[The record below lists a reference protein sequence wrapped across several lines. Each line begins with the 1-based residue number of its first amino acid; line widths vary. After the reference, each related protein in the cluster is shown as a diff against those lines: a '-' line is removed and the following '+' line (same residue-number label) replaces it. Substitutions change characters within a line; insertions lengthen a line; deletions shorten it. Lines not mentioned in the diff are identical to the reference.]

1 MNMHIR
7 NRILIWTLLSLIL
20 LTLSACTYIQ
30 DYIPAQAT
38 ATQAAPTE
46 TRASTLLPQPSAT
59 AAATLVFT
67 AAPALPTTTPPP
79 IPTPAP
85 TLPPKPFS
93 LQPGAIILLPAF
105 THAEAGCTWMGVGGQ
120 VIGNDGQPVK
130 NLVISISGMEN
141 GAPKEWMGYTG
152 AATAYGPGGFEIQLG
167 SQVSAALY
175 TIQLFDLNGKVLSEP
190 FHFNTSADCQQ
201 NLALV
206 NFSPN
211 LNLKPVLFL
220 PGVMR

>member
-1 MNMHIR
+1 MHIR
-7 NRILIWTLLSLIL
+7 NRILIWAPLSIFLF
-20 LTLSACTYIQ
+20 TLSACTYIQ

-38 ATQAAPTE
+38 VTLAAPTE
-46 TRASTLLPQPSAT
+46 TRASTLAPLPT
-59 AAATLVFT
+59 AMPAATLVPT
-67 AAPALPTTTPPP
+67 ASPVLPTATRPPTL
-79 IPTPAP
+79 TPAP
-85 TLPPKPFS
+85 TLPPKPYA
-93 LQPGAIILLPAF
+93 LQPGAVILLPAF

-120 VIGNDGQPVK
+120 VIGSDGQPVK
-130 NLVISISGMEN
+130 NLVISISGLQN
-141 GAPKEWMGYTG
+141 GAPAEWMGYTG
-152 AATAYGPGGFEIQLG
+152 AAMAYGPGGFEIQLG
-167 SQVSAALY
+167 SQVSAGLY

>member
-1 MNMHIR
+1 
-7 NRILIWTLLSLIL
+7 
-20 LTLSACTYIQ
+20 
-30 DYIPAQAT
+30 
-38 ATQAAPTE
+38 
-46 TRASTLLPQPSAT
+46 
-59 AAATLVFT
+59 VFT
-67 AAPALPTTTPPP
+67 AAPILPTATPPP
-79 IPTPAP
+79 TPTPAP
-85 TLPPKPFS
+85 TLPPKPYS
-93 LQPGAIILLPAF
+93 LQPGAVILLPAF

-120 VIGNDGQPVK
+120 VIGSDGQPVK

-152 AATAYGPGGFEIQLG
+152 AAAAYGPGGFEIQLG
-167 SQVSAALY
+167 SQVTAALY
-175 TIQLFDLNGKVLSEP
+175 TIQLFDLNGKALSEP
-190 FHFNTSADCQQ
+190 FHFNTSVDCQQ